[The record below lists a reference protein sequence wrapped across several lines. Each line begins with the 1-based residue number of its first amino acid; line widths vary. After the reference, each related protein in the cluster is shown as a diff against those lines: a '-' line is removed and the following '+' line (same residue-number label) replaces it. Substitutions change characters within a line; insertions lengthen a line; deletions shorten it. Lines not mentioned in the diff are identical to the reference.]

1 MPNDAKLGLV
11 VGVGLVI
18 ALAVFFFRKE
28 TPTAEP
34 AATIVK
40 PSASALTPV
49 PAPSN
54 HRAATAAQASREVR
68 RHVIAEGDTLFNLAQ
83 RYYGDGERF
92 IDVYR
97 ANRDVLTSPDR
108 LPVGTALIIPE
119 GMRKSEAERP

>member
-28 TPTAEP
+28 TPTPEP

-40 PSASALTPV
+40 PSAPALTPV
-49 PAPSN
+49 PPPSN
-54 HRAATAAQASREVR
+54 HRTAAAAQASRQVR

>member
-28 TPTAEP
+28 APTPEP

-40 PSASALTPV
+40 PSAPALTPV
-49 PAPSN
+49 PPPSN
-54 HRAATAAQASREVR
+54 HRAAAAVRASRGVR
-68 RHVIAEGDTLFNLAQ
+68 RHVIAEGDTLFSLAQ

-108 LPVGTALIIPE
+108 LPVGAELVIPD
-119 GMRKSEAERP
+119 ADRP